1 MTYTDNTMNNSYM
14 ATLRVTEGQK
24 GRTIMIDISYYFG
37 QFVYTMMVISLNIK
51 DRLFV
56 FIATQQII
64 AHNHTNET
72 TLCSPL
78 NELLKIL
85 LK

>member
-1 MTYTDNTMNNSYM
+1 MDTLKVTYTDNLMNNSYM

-56 FIATQQII
+56 FR
-64 AHNHTNET
+64 
-72 TLCSPL
+72 
-78 NELLKIL
+78 
-85 LK
+85 